1 MEGMTRRAFAEQ
13 LALAAAAPFFL
24 DDFPLSPAERGGQ
37 GVRPQQQQEPSPIAK
52 ALAEG
57 IRLRYPDRF
66 SSDDLAT
73 ITRGIDNRLRQIERL
88 YQTTLTNADEPDFVY
103 SVYRGA
109 D

>member
-1 MEGMTRRAFAEQ
+1 MEGMTRRGFAER
-13 LALAAAAPFFL
+13 LALAVAAPYLL
-24 DDFPLSPAERGGQ
+24 DDIPRPPLQPR
-37 GVRPQQQQEPSPIAK
+37 RHQQPQEPSPLAK

-57 IRLRYPDRF
+57 IRVRYPDRF
-66 SSDDLAT
+66 SADDLAT

-88 YQTTLTNADEPDFVY
+88 YQTALTNADEPDFVY